1 MARETSEMEG
11 YQIPLYAALTQP
23 QLFAGV
29 PRELGIL
36 TLTLTLLLTIGLHL
50 WWIGATAGLIAHG
63 ICVAL
68 TRRDPHWLPV
78 FRAHLKQPTFL
89 DW

>member
-1 MARETSEMEG
+1 MVGESSEFEG
-11 YQIPLYAALTQP
+11 YEIPLYAALTQP

-36 TLTLTLLLTIGLHL
+36 TLTLTLLLALGLHL
-50 WWIGATAGLIAHG
+50 WWIGAAVGVVVHG

-68 TRRDPHWLPV
+68 TRRDAHWSSV
-78 FRAHLKQPTFL
+78 FLTHLKNPTFL